1 MKNIP
6 LIPSLEVAQLENTQ
20 NALGAVPA
28 ADACEGSRGAAP
40 RFPSNSLGNEFNM
53 CGKEG
58 LEFVLL

>member
-6 LIPSLEVAQLENTQ
+6 LIPSLEVAQLEKTP
-20 NALGAVPA
+20 NARGAA
-28 ADACEGSRGAAP
+28 GDATASEGCRGAAP
-40 RFPSNSLGNEFNM
+40 CFPSNSLGNEFNM